1 MRHLGLAPLVAEIR
15 RLRERITRAPRFVW
29 ATVTAT
35 SPLRIQVD
43 GDTEPLA
50 GTPSRTVGSLSNGA
64 RVFCVIQNGR
74 CTIIGRAGG

>member
-1 MRHLGLAPLVAEIR
+1 MSRVTLAPIVAEIR

-29 ATVTAT
+29 ATVTSA
-35 SPLRIQVD
+35 SPLRIRVD
-43 GDTEPLA
+43 GDADPLA
-50 GTPSRTVGSLSNGA
+50 GTPSSTVGSLSNGA

>member
-1 MRHLGLAPLVAEIR
+1 MTRVTLAPIVAEIR

-35 SPLRIQVD
+35 NPLRIQVD
-43 GDTEPLA
+43 GDTDPLA
-50 GTPSRTVGSLSNGA
+50 GTPSRTVSTPSTGT

-74 CTIIGRAGG
+74 CTIIGTAGG

>member
-1 MRHLGLAPLVAEIR
+1 MRRRNLAPIVAEIR
-15 RLRERITRAPRFVW
+15 RLRERLSRAPRFVW

-35 SPLRIQVD
+35 SPLRIRVD
-43 GDTEPLA
+43 GDENPLA
-50 GTPSRTVGSLSNGA
+50 GTPSRTVGSLTNGQ